1 MPRLDK
7 SSLCS
12 SGGMFSS
19 VGSRSDSGSASLM
32 VSARTEKHT
41 VMQIADHVS
50 LPSFFCYAAINGVIW
65 HRHNWRRKSAPTSY
79 NTTKPASWRTYN
91 MTNDVASGH
100 RNGVEWRHA
109 VVAVGI
115 EVGGDCSSTPP
126 FPFPSSFPCLFP
138 LLCILCSARPSHF
151 FSPLSSFP
159 PPFVSVPISQLS
171 ISPHFRFMSTPFPH
185 SSASRSL
192 PRSGALNPVSRSGE
206 RCNLP
211 SGVWGGDTAEIE
223 FFA

>member
-1 MPRLDK
+1 MPRLDS

-19 VGSRSDSGSASLM
+19 VGSRSDSWSASLM

-126 FPFPSSFPCLFP
+126 FPFPSSFPRLFP
-138 LLCILCSARPSHF
+138 LLCILCSVTSLPFLLSAIILPSSFRFCAYQPAIHF
-151 FSPLSSFP
+151 PSLPVHVYSVSSPLRFSFP
-159 PPFVSVPISQLS
+159 SAKRRIE
-171 ISPHFRFMSTPFPH
+171 
-185 SSASRSL
+185 SS
-192 PRSGALNPVSRSGE
+192 
-206 RCNLP
+206 
-211 SGVWGGDTAEIE
+211 
-223 FFA
+223 